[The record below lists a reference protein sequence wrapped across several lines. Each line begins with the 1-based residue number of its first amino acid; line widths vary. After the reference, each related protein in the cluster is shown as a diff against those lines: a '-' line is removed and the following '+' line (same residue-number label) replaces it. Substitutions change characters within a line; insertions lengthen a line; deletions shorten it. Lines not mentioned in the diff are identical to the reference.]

1 MKIKLL
7 SDLLRLSM
15 QLDQNNLKKEARSV
29 ADVIHKEA
37 ILNMGIF
44 SGLKERLAKHILD
57 KSGLPNDPIFI
68 MFVKEMI
75 EEISF
80 IDFLVILSDIS
91 HRDMQR
97 TCDIIEEKI
106 HPAYEDFISVLS
118 ESDYGK
124 SKVILEKLD
133 PKYLSGL
140 ICEKLEDKYHNDTTS
155 EDLREESD
163 KTFEQMN
170 RDFSDETL
178 EENSSE
184 ETFIVEEPIEE
195 PLEEDEQGE
204 VRVPL
209 SPPIQDDSREEP
221 KKEKIFR
228 TVEDFNKLCE
238 SSREEIIESD
248 LAKEK
253 LGEIYSFI
261 PFFKYEDELEFVV
274 KLNCKNFK
282 RLDEI
287 VEESGTSKKD
297 YTDSIKDILE
307 YLSTDEKT
315 LKEKIEKQLE
325 AYLKEH

>member
-7 SDLLRLSM
+7 SDLLRLSI
-15 QLDQNNLKKEARSV
+15 QLDQNNLKKEAKSV

-80 IDFLVILSDIS
+80 IDFLIILSDIS

-118 ESDYGK
+118 ESDYDK
-124 SKVILEKLD
+124 SKVILERLD

-140 ICEKLEDKYHNDTTS
+140 ICEKLEDKYHNDTIS

-163 KTFEQMN
+163 ETFEQMN

-178 EENSSE
+178 EEDSSE

-195 PLEEDEQGE
+195 PLEEDEQEE

-209 SPPIQDDSREEP
+209 SPPIQGDSREEP

-248 LAKEK
+248 LAKDT
-253 LGEIYSFI
+253 LGSYYSMISLLGF
-261 PFFKYEDELEFVV
+261 EDELEFII
-274 KLNCKNFK
+274 KLNCKNFN
-282 RLDEI
+282 RLDDI
-287 VEESGTSKKD
+287 VDESELSKED
-297 YTDSIKDILE
+297 YADSIKEILDS
-307 YLSTDEKT
+307 LGRDEET

-325 AYLKEH
+325 AYLNRR

>member
-7 SDLLRLSM
+7 SDLLRLSI
-15 QLDQNNLKKEARSV
+15 QLDQNNLKKEAKSV

-44 SGLKERLAKHILD
+44 SGLKERLAKHILK

-68 MFVKEMI
+68 MFIKEMI

-80 IDFLVILSDIS
+80 IDFLVILSDVS

-124 SKVILEKLD
+124 SKVILERLD

-140 ICEKLEDKYHNDTTS
+140 ICEKLEDKYHNHTIS

-163 KTFEQMN
+163 ETFEQMN

-178 EENSSE
+178 EEDISE

-195 PLEEDEQGE
+195 PLEDEQEE
-204 VRVPL
+204 VRVSL
-209 SPPIQDDSREEP
+209 SPPIQDDQIEEP
-221 KKEKIFR
+221 KEEKIFH
-228 TVEDFNKLCE
+228 TVQEFNRMCDFKRDKIVNSELT
-238 SSREEIIESD
+238 RDI
-248 LAKEK
+248 
-253 LGEIYSFI
+253 LGEYYYMISF
-261 PFFKYEDELEFVV
+261 FSFEDELEFII
-274 KLNCKNFK
+274 KLNCKNFN
-282 RLDEI
+282 RLDDI
-287 VEESGTSKKD
+287 VKESGLSKEV
-297 YTDSIKDILE
+297 YTDSIKEILDS
-307 YLSTDEKT
+307 LGRDEKA

-325 AYLKEH
+325 VYLNEH